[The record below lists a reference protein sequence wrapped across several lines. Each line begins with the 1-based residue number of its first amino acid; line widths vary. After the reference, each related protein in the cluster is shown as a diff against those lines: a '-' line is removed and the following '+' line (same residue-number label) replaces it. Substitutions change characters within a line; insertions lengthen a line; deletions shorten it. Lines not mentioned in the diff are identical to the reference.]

1 MSVTL
6 DGIVFDH
13 AIGAAN
19 DALSIRKNQTTAATS
34 DIVAYALAPTADQPL
49 TIQAAFRIELPPGTT
64 LMIRTRLAAG
74 SSAALGEVQAKAVA
88 VPAAG
93 KGTTGPLLFD
103 LTGAR
108 MWAGGVDIHAVIWS
122 WQFQLNGSGPWTE
135 FARTA
140 HTVYTILDMPNMP
153 WGQPAVESSFPAW
166 PWADV
171 LDWSCRWAKGSR
183 SPIDAA
189 TQIVRG
195 IWELGERADNRVA
208 YSAMAVYVTSATHVF
223 RCTSFLKLLNGHP
236 DRQPLMNC
244 TDCATAVVTFA
255 NILGCNLAQ
264 VSLDP
269 PGARQLRLNPIRLIG
284 LVPPGPKPEPF
295 GPEGGSPESF
305 SYHEI
310 AWHSPDQTV
319 NGRTGY
325 VFDAT
330 LQIDGNGNPHTFP
343 FGWIAAAARPF
354 MKHRPPVPP
363 ALGYRDRLVIPRD
376 RPVCVPVM
384 QPYRR
389 IDSGHGTPPAVE
401 GVRARLRQVYL
412 NIMSGVADSA
422 TALLEFDPNRPVE
435 FDGFRLYEISQPAD
449 FFAELE
455 ALTVAS
461 VEWFYQ
467 AIDDPG
473 VKVSI
478 ALAQTRRAADARDV
492 LAWSLTDC
500 ATEVQ
505 PLVLPDADR
514 VGDIAFLAPQDRALY
529 FVRANMAARLIRI
542 GPAPLA
548 PMARRADAM
557 LTALLRQL
565 IKSS

>member
-1 MSVTL
+1 MSVAL
-6 DGIVFDH
+6 DGVIFDH
-13 AIGAAN
+13 AVGAAG
-19 DALSIRKNQTTAATS
+19 DALSIRKNQATAATS
-34 DIVAYALAPTADQPL
+34 DIVAYALGPTAEQPL

-64 LMIRTRLAAG
+64 VMIRTRLAAG

-88 VPAAG
+88 VPVSADG
-93 KGTTGPLLFD
+93 RTGPLLFD
-103 LTGAR
+103 LTGAE
-108 MWAGGVDIHAVIWS
+108 MWAGGVDIHTVIWR
-122 WQFQLNGSGPWTE
+122 WQFQLNGSGPWTD

-171 LDWSCRWAKGSR
+171 LEWSCRWAKGSR
-183 SPIDAA
+183 SPTEAA
-189 TQIVRG
+189 AQIVHG
-195 IWELGERADNRVA
+195 IWELGERPQNPVA
-208 YSAMAVYVTSATHVF
+208 YSATAVYVTSATHVF
-223 RCTSFLKLLNGHP
+223 RCMSFLKLLNGNP
-236 DRQPLMNC
+236 DRQALMNC

-255 NILGCNLAQ
+255 NILGCNLVQ

-284 LVPPGPKPEPF
+284 LNPPGPKPEPF

-310 AWHSPDQTV
+310 AWHSPDQIV
-319 NGRTGY
+319 DGHTGH

-330 LQIDGNGNPHTFP
+330 LQIDGNRTPPTFP

-354 MKHRPPVPP
+354 LKHRPPAPSGV
-363 ALGYRDRLVIPRD
+363 GYRDRLVIPRD
-376 RPVCVPVM
+376 RRACVPVM
-384 QPYRR
+384 QRYRR
-389 IDSGHGTPPAVE
+389 IDSGHGTPPVVE
-401 GVRARLRQVYL
+401 GVRARLRQAYL
-412 NIMSGVADSA
+412 DIMSSVADSA
-422 TALLEFDPNRPVE
+422 SAVLAFDPNRPVE
-435 FDGFRLYEISQPAD
+435 FDGFRLYENSQPAD

-461 VEWFYQ
+461 AEWFYH
-467 AIDDPG
+467 AIDHPD

-478 ALAQTRRAADARDV
+478 ALAQTRSAADARDV

-500 ATEVQ
+500 ATEIQ

-529 FVRANMAARLIRI
+529 FVRANMAARLIRV

-548 PMARRADAM
+548 PIARRADAM
-557 LTALLRQL
+557 LIALLRQL
-565 IKSS
+565 LKSS